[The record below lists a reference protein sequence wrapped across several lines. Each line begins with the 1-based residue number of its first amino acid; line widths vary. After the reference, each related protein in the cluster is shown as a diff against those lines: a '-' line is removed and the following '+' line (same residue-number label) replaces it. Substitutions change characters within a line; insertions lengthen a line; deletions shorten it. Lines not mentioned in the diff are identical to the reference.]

1 MKKFKLKMKNIG
13 ILVTSFIMFE
23 SSAYADI
30 SVNDLELGG
39 SLSNFQQ
46 MLKTQNFIFTNL
58 TNKSI
63 SAKKLA
69 FVNRDQDG
77 RFIEYTD
84 FVPSTDIKGELCS
97 GKIYKITYKTVFSNN
112 QHDLLLGRK
121 EIYKYLNDN
130 LASHLK
136 NSLNQNENSVKIVE
150 TYIIDR
156 NASSSVRGEEK
167 ITFALDESKVFTR
180 EGIPALSLELRME
193 NDWFCP
199 QE

>member
-1 MKKFKLKMKNIG
+1 MKKFKLKIKNIG
-13 ILVTSFIMFE
+13 IFLTSFIMFGT
-23 SSAYADI
+23 SAHADI

-46 MLKTQNFIFTNL
+46 MLKAQNFIFTNL

-69 FVNRDQDG
+69 FVANDLEGD
-77 RFIEYTD
+77 FIEYTD
-84 FVPSTDIKGELCS
+84 FAPSTDIKGELCS

-112 QHDLLLGRK
+112 QHNLLLGRK

-130 LASHLK
+130 LASHQK

-167 ITFALDESKVFTR
+167 ITFALDESRVFNR
-180 EGIPALSLELRME
+180 GNIPALSLELRME